1 MNFAGELLECETIML
16 NKVTQNQKDIYGMYS
31 LISVYKLQCAE
42 QSCYNPKIQVTT
54 YEVSPKG

>member
-1 MNFAGELLECETIML
+1 MNFAIELLECENIML

-54 YEVSPKG
+54 Y